1 MGGRL
6 TVGLIPLEDDI
17 GVRIPAP
24 QPKMNLP
31 PTKTDKLAQQVAVK
45 SAVNP
50 SLWACVVISIPLFIL
65 ATRTN
70 GWISVGFFIVALIP
84 VGVFAFSYLYLLFKN
99 PEYLRSEEYQLRMSS
114 MRLLGDKDNPLHAE
128 AEDIISVVNNPKLPP
143 PKAQ

>member
-1 MGGRL
+1 
-6 TVGLIPLEDDI
+6 
-17 GVRIPAP
+17 
-24 QPKMNLP
+24 MNLP